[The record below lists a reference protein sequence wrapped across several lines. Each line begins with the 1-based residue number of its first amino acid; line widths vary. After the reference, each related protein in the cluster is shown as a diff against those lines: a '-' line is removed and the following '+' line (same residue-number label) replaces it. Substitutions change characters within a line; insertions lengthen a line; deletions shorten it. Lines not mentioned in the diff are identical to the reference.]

1 MNFNK
6 LYWDPTFEGRRMQLT
21 NNLQTVT
28 ALAVMNGH
36 RYTMY
41 SLGGIPPNSG
51 KYYWAIHMDAIVI
64 PAGMSDYN
72 GIGFGNYNKDATT
85 YLGSDT
91 FSLGYYESGHFY
103 FNTDNISIGSGYT
116 TGDIVTVAL
125 DLTNN
130 RLWFYNN
137 SSSMWTN
144 IHNPSITGNPADPG
158 FFGGGYDISALTI
171 DMGNSFYPGVCVY
184 ADLTSPKPIGAMTIA
199 SASVAQVPPGSGW
212 TFYNIAPAVPNP
224 TYNITHSQTFISQ
237 QTAVGWS
244 IHTNMHTHYP
254 DIDILRTHRTR
265 SACYIITGLD
275 FPVDADKNTFKGYV
289 IYYLDNHGGTY
300 GLTTGNIKLYK
311 TNYTVV
317 FKIVANIGGSNYEII
332 GDTLVNSSFVNFINS
347 TYSISNFTIA
357 YPHLRKSH
365 KKGNYK
371 YSNGTTG
378 IIGKNDLC
386 ISNRKQAI
394 FNNVN
399 FIKEVNLYK
408 QTCIGNSL
416 TDAAVRLSATK
427 GVEIKIP
434 GLYVITVLSY
444 KSYIKKTEMQPFAN
458 ETFGMAIQ
466 IVNSKNILIQKYIP
480 GDSLSV
486 SVDKNKVTI
495 YLNYGDVIG
504 VNALYNGYGNQ
515 NGNTPKIKH
524 LVFSGSLIIPY
535 LSTCTTA
542 TRAGIPTIL

>member
-1 MNFNK
+1 MTFNK
-6 LYWDPTFEGRRMQLT
+6 LYWDPTFEAPYMQLT

-28 ALAVMNGH
+28 ALASINGNEP
-36 RYTMY
+36 TMY

-64 PAGMSDYN
+64 PTEMTDYN
-72 GIGFGNYNKDATT
+72 AIGFGNWHKDATT

-91 FSLGYYESGHFY
+91 FSLGYYETGTLFY
-103 FNTDNISIGSGYT
+103 GGTTVSIGSGYS

-144 IHNPSITGNPADPG
+144 IHNPGISGNPADPG
-158 FFGGGYDISALTI
+158 FFGGGYDISALTS
-171 DMGNSFYPGVCVY
+171 DKGNSFYPGVCVY
-184 ADLTSPKPIGAMTIA
+184 ADPTSPIPIGAMTIA

-212 TFYNIAPAVPNP
+212 TFYNIAPTVPAP
-224 TYNITHSQTFISQ
+224 IYNITHSQTFTKST
-237 QTAVGWS
+237 TAIGWS
-244 IHTNMHTHYP
+244 LHTNMHTHYP
-254 DIDILRTHRTR
+254 DINIQRTNRTR

-289 IYYLDNHGGTY
+289 IDYLDNNGGTY
-300 GLTTGNIKLYK
+300 GLTTSDIKLYK

-317 FKIVANIGGSNYEII
+317 FKIFGSVSVEDYLSIGT
-332 GDTLVNSSFVNFINS
+332 TLVKPSFVSSINS
-347 TYSISNFTIA
+347 TYSISNFTIV

-365 KKGNYK
+365 PTGDYRYGN
-371 YSNGTTG
+371 GLTG
-378 IIGKNDLC
+378 AIGRGNLA
-386 ISNRKQAI
+386 ISNKKQAI
-394 FNNVN
+394 FNTVN
-399 FIKEVNLYK
+399 FIKDVNLYN
-408 QTCIGNSL
+408 QTC
-416 TDAAVRLSATK
+416 TDGSFGSTPRLSATK

-444 KSYIKKTEMQPFAN
+444 KSYVLQTEATHFAN
-458 ETFGMAIQ
+458 GTFGMAIQ

-480 GDSLSV
+480 VDVLSAN
-486 SVDKNKVTI
+486 KNKVTI

-504 VNALYNGYGNQ
+504 VNAIHNEYGSV
-515 NGNTPKIKH
+515 NTPKIKH

-535 LSTCTTA
+535 LSTSTTA
-542 TRAGIPTIL
+542 TRTGI